1 MHWRFEESQCKEYPI
16 GLCFVRCSDGA
27 IVDSGLHPLAKQWLK
42 SEDTGFCRHK
52 GFIGVGLHKM
62 DLIDAIEERAKN
74 HSFNTVYLAT
84 DGWMRGADG
93 VTLLTEVSAVRS

>member
-1 MHWRFEESQCKEYPI
+1 M
-16 GLCFVRCSDGA
+16 RCSDGA